1 MIGRYGVLNIMLS
14 DPRTESDKL
23 FVSFSDQP
31 LKRKENMIREEG
43 RLQTREGEKKK
54 TGTKALKS
62 VKACLVKLLK
72 PMDWK
77 QRCCLGWQ

>member
-1 MIGRYGVLNIMLS
+1 MLS

-54 TGTKALKS
+54 KNWNKGFKKCES
-62 VKACLVKLLK
+62 
-72 PMDWK
+72 M
-77 QRCCLGWQ
+77 LGETP

>member
-1 MIGRYGVLNIMLS
+1 MLS

-54 TGTKALKS
+54 NWNKGFKKCES
-62 VKACLVKLLK
+62 
-72 PMDWK
+72 M
-77 QRCCLGWQ
+77 LGETP

>member
-54 TGTKALKS
+54 LE
-62 VKACLVKLLK
+62 
-72 PMDWK
+72 
-77 QRCCLGWQ
+77 QRL